1 MMNRCVA
8 ILPAGGV
15 GTRFGTASPKQFTL
29 LCGQMLLVHAIQSL
43 LQDPRV
49 ETVYVVLAPEHQAQ
63 LDWQRWAGRV
73 RPLAHA
79 GKTRAETVLNALQA
93 LIPALEAHDWVLVHD
108 AARPCLSRSALAR
121 LLDTLMDDPV
131 GGLLAV
137 PVADTLKRQDG
148 TGHVQQ
154 TISRD
159 GLWGAQTPQMFR
171 FEILRQALRRSQSHT
186 DESSAMESMGHTPL
200 LVMGESTN
208 IKVTYPADLALAE
221 WILTAGKT
229 SREGL

>member
-49 ETVYVVLAPEHQAQ
+49 KTVYVVLAPGQHNEVE
-63 LDWQRWAGRV
+63 WNRWEGRV

-79 GKTRAETVLNALQA
+79 GESRAETVLNALNA
-93 LIPALEAHDWVLVHD
+93 LHSGLEPLDWVLVHD
-108 AARPCLSRSALAR
+108 SARPCLSRGALTR

-148 TGHVQQ
+148 AGHVQE
-154 TISRD
+154 TVSRE

-171 FEILRQALRRSQSHT
+171 YGLLHQALGRSQSHT
-186 DESSAMESMGHTPL
+186 DEASAMEAMGYAPL

-208 IKVTYPADLALAE
+208 VKVTYPADLLLAE
-221 WILTAGKT
+221 WILTA
-229 SREGL
+229 REKLLEAP